1 MGTVEEKLGKILEK
15 LEMLDTLERKM
26 DTINVSFGKEIEDIK
41 SEIDAIKQKCLT
53 TERSNSE
60 KERKC
65 NLLFFGVQGKTFFT
79 MNKEIIDILKC
90 LVPEIDGNY
99 INDLWK
105 TNKKKEKSPVVV
117 KLNSMVI
124 RNLILRKKHALQGDD
139 RFKHIQIKEDLSREV
154 RATRKLLFPHLIK
167 LKEEGRKVIMVNDK
181 LKVDSQLLSLED
193 L

>member
-26 DTINVSFGKEIEDIK
+26 DTINVSFGKEIKDIK
-41 SEIDAIKQKCLT
+41 SEIDAIKQKYLT

-60 KERKC
+60 KERKR
-65 NLLFFGVQGKTFFT
+65 NLLVFGVQGKTVFT
-79 MNKEIIDILKC
+79 INKEIMDILKC

-124 RNLILRKKHALQGDD
+124 RNLILRRKRALQEDD
-139 RFKHIQIKEDLSREV
+139 FYKYCRLTV
-154 RATRKLLFPHLIK
+154 VL
-167 LKEEGRKVIMVNDK
+167 
-181 LKVDSQLLSLED
+181 
-193 L
+193 